1 MIEDRKSR
9 ESRPSGESTS
19 HLDGSANFS
28 FFVRFHV

>member
-1 MIEDRKSR
+1 MIEVRKSR

-28 FFVRFHV
+28 FFFRFYV